1 MKWKGVML
9 STPPSERGPDEN
21 DRLLQL
27 NHWCEVIAW
36 LRQNYAGDYHNGD
49 FRTRF
54 AFYHAICLLADM
66 VRQTQRSDPALLQL
80 IPGVD
85 WNGLVDMRVE
95 LAHIPWRADPSG
107 VWRMVTETVPALHTE
122 VRRLMAQRPT

>member
-1 MKWKGVML
+1 ML
-9 STPPSERGPDEN
+9 STPPDERGPDEN

-36 LRQNYAGDYHNGD
+36 LRQNYADDFDDGD

-66 VRQTQRSDPALLQL
+66 VRQTQRSEPALLRSM
-80 IPGVD
+80 PGVD
-85 WNGLVDMRVE
+85 WNELIDMRVE
-95 LAHIPWRADPSG
+95 LAHIPWRADAPG
-107 VWRMVTETVPALHTE
+107 VWQMVTETVPTLYAE
-122 VRRLMAQRPT
+122 VQRVIAERSP

>member
-1 MKWKGVML
+1 ML

-36 LRQNYAGDYHNGD
+36 LRQNYTDDFHDGD

-66 VRQTQRSDPALLQL
+66 VRQTQRSAPALLRS

-85 WNGLVDMRVE
+85 WNGLIDLRVE
-95 LAHIPWRADPSG
+95 LAHIPWRVESDA
-107 VWRMVTETVPALHTE
+107 VWETVTESVPALHLE
-122 VRRLMAQRPT
+122 VRRAIAEKRE